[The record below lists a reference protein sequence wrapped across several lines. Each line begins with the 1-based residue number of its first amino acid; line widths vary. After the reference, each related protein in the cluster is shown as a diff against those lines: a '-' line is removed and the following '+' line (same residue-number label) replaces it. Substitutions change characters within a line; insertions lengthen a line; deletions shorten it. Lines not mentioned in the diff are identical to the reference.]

1 MTTKGLPFVSL
12 LTEIC
17 GYILFVSVLAV
28 IYGNVEEAERH
39 CHGNTPLSQPVKPS
53 PILQQVMRFWST
65 KKKYQFKQFLCL
77 GWWEFVHLLRFLL
90 PLLFKILWEFNHQF
104 HHSLEMFNSAPY
116 YCRPKKGYKFLPS
129 IIGTWHFTIRVSIF
143 MAPHNQ

>member
-28 IYGNVEEAERH
+28 MYGTVEEAERH
-39 CHGNTPLSQPVKPS
+39 CHVNTPLSQSVKLS

-65 KKKYQFKQFLCL
+65 KKVPVQTI
-77 GWWEFVHLLRFLL
+77 
-90 PLLFKILWEFNHQF
+90 PLFGLMGICT
-104 HHSLEMFNSAPY
+104 SAP
-116 YCRPKKGYKFLPS
+116 LP
-129 IIGTWHFTIRVSIF
+129 TTHTI
-143 MAPHNQ
+143 